1 MQIKMCKSGR
11 NLILGGLGTF
21 LFFLFAQEW
30 LISSAYR
37 QLIVGLSSA
46 YRQLIVSLSAAKLQV
61 KYPSVF
67 CRGFFGPISV
77 HFRYQKIFKLT
88 LSSMLFIDF
97 FIANIVLKIKIA
109 AENEVR
115 KGEFGMVKKIMKG
128 IDNMQV
134 FR

>member
-37 QLIVGLSSA
+37 L
-46 YRQLIVSLSAAKLQV
+46 LIVSLSAAKSQV

-77 HFRYQKIFKLT
+77 HFRYQKIFNLT